1 MVCSEGASPGAK
13 LLAGVLQRLD
23 ADGTSTL
30 IQLPFDREGLPKGWE
45 LADRLVEASES
56 AAAFVL
62 YEASVPIVPGDAV
75 PANANFVKRSE
86 HDDGS
91 RWLIYEARER
101 AGSFIGIALG
111 SRTVLYGHGL
121 LGTEY
126 VGLEISV
133 RDRAGL
139 GDAYAIVASCG
150 PG

>member
-1 MVCSEGASPGAK
+1 M
-13 LLAGVLQRLD
+13 LD
-23 ADGTSTL
+23 
-30 IQLPFDREGLPKGWE
+30 E
-45 LADRLVEASES
+45 L
-56 AAAFVL
+56 
-62 YEASVPIVPGDAV
+62 GDAV
-75 PANANFVKRSE
+75 PANASFVKRSE

-101 AGSFIGIALG
+101 AGTFIGIALG

-150 PG
+150 RG